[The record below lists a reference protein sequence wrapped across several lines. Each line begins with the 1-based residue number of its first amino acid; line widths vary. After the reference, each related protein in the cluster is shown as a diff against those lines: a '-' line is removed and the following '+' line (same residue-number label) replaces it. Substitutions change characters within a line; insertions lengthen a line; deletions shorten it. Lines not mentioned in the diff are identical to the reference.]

1 MAVCWITSIYN
12 NTTKN
17 FNMHSFDTS
26 HDGVLNPI
34 YPLGEPSNDGNI
46 LNPNPGGD
54 MGWGNPVT
62 IRAKSRYTLDYAG
75 IPWYYDEKHYKTL
88 EFNNAA
94 IMFYTS
100 YGDQG
105 DNSNFIVFK
114 NKTTGDKIARIKVPN
129 DIGYDIKLSIVIN
142 DGEILFSVDN
152 INTTGAVVFEIFQTI
167 AKEWYQSTKEGLG
180 TVLKKVL
187 F

>member
-12 NTTKN
+12 NTNKN

-26 HDGVLNPI
+26 NDGVLKPI
-34 YPLGEPSNDGNI
+34 SLGKPSNNGKI

-54 MGWGNPVT
+54 MAWGKPVT
-62 IRAKSRYTLDYAG
+62 IRAKSKYTLEFAG
-75 IPWYYDEKHYKTL
+75 IPWFHDEKHYKTL

-105 DNSNFIVFK
+105 DDNNFIVFK
-114 NKTTGDKIARIKVPN
+114 NKNTGDKIARIKVPN
-129 DIGYDIKLSIVIN
+129 NTGLDIKLSIVIN
-142 DGEILFSVDN
+142 DGKILFSVDN
-152 INTTGAVVFEIFQTI
+152 ISTTGAVVFEIFKTI
-167 AKEWYQSTKEGLG
+167 AGEWLKSTKEGLG